1 MQWLGLQKQLHVY
14 FLFLT
19 QLFALSNIANSG
31 DVIKMR
37 NRKGS
42 KYYILEAINKRVH
55 HSYIFDKSIKIRN
68 KNHKVFSTWFS
79 SHFKQHRK
87 SYMTFCNSF
96 SCIWHDLWCSI
107 LVFSSRGNVFSY
119 PCREWLGLDSLWLE
133 KNDTLIINGKTSYY
147 KDKNI
152 LHINLKN
159 RFLPEPWFWHF
170 LNGHSL

>member
-96 SCIWHDLWCSI
+96 SCIWHDLLLFCSI
-107 LVFSSRGNVFSY
+107 LVFSSICNVFPY
-119 PCREWLGLDSLWLE
+119 PCSCQSLDQAAELLWSEENVEVLL
-133 KNDTLIINGKTSYY
+133 KITRHIITMM
-147 KDKNI
+147 DK
-152 LHINLKN
+152 K
-159 RFLPEPWFWHF
+159 
-170 LNGHSL
+170 

>member
-19 QLFALSNIANSG
+19 QLFALCNIANSG

-55 HSYIFDKSIKIRN
+55 HSYIFDESIKIRN
-68 KNHKVFSTWFS
+68 KNHKVFSTCFS

-119 PCREWLGLDSLWLE
+119 PCRELLGLDWLGLEKRWDFDYKWQNISLQGYM
-133 KNDTLIINGKTSYY
+133 T
-147 KDKNI
+147 
-152 LHINLKN
+152 
-159 RFLPEPWFWHF
+159 
-170 LNGHSL
+170 